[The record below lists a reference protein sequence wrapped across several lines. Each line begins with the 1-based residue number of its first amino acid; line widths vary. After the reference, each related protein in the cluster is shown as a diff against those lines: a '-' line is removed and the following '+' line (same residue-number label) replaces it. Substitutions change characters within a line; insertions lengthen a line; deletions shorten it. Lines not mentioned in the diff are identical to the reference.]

1 MCRGNGASPLAGLRM
16 EDNVGEVSAFTYG
29 QMLQFGKVGLQWAIK
44 ELTRLLN
51 GGLFFS
57 EHGELMCRVRLFQLL
72 LWDQRR
78 EFIHPSRRGTV
89 NWESYAL
96 VLWNKITMG

>member
-1 MCRGNGASPLAGLRM
+1 M

-51 GGLFFS
+51 GGLFF
-57 EHGELMCRVRLFQLL
+57 LN
-72 LWDQRR
+72 
-78 EFIHPSRRGTV
+78 T
-89 NWESYAL
+89 ES
-96 VLWNKITMG
+96 

>member
-1 MCRGNGASPLAGLRM
+1 MVDRALTERVRTGNFQDSQVATLFSASPFVPIRLAGARGYVSWERGFALAGLRM

-51 GGLFFS
+51 GGLFF
-57 EHGELMCRVRLFQLL
+57 LN
-72 LWDQRR
+72 
-78 EFIHPSRRGTV
+78 T
-89 NWESYAL
+89 ES
-96 VLWNKITMG
+96 